1 VPAAR
6 LAARERKEEH
16 RVHRTGELFGQFQTL
31 EQQKETATLGMWVF
45 LVTEILFFGGL
56 FLTYSINRHAY
67 ATAFGIGGN
76 MLSLPLGF
84 GNTIVLIASSF
95 TMAMAVWSAQTSH
108 KKLVP
113 LFLIATLA
121 LGSVFL
127 GIKVIEYKQKFDH
140 HLIPGHS
147 FDITYCSKNPS
158 ACDLSDKDLDDEKK
172 EIKEGIEVEADEAKK
187 RGAANP
193 EEVGAAALNAHAQ
206 LYFSLY
212 FGMTGLHALHMIV
225 GAGLLLWLIL
235 EARKGRFDANYNTPV
250 DNIGLYWHF
259 VDIVWIF
266 LFPLL
271 YLINRHLA

>member
-1 VPAAR
+1 M
-6 LAARERKEEH
+6 
-16 RVHRTGELFGQFQTL
+16 HRTGELYGQYKTL
-31 EQQKETATLGMWVF
+31 DQQKETATLGMWIF
-45 LVTEILFFGGL
+45 LVTEILFFGGV
-56 FLTYSINRHAY
+56 FLTYTINRHEFP
-67 ATAFGIGGN
+67 TAFGISGN
-76 MLSLPLGF
+76 MLSLPIGF

-95 TMAMAVWSAQTSH
+95 TMAMSVWSAQTSK

-121 LGSVFL
+121 LGTVFL
-127 GIKVIEYKQKFDH
+127 GIKVVEYKQKFDH
-140 HLIPGHS
+140 HIVPARN
-147 FDITYCSKNPS
+147 FDVTYCSRNQV
-158 ACDLSDKDLDDEKK
+158 ACGLSDKDFADEQK
-172 EIKEGIEVEADEAKK
+172 EIKEGIEAEAAEAKR
-187 RGAANP
+187 RGATNP

-235 EARKGRFDANYNTPV
+235 ESSKGRFDANYNTPV
-250 DNIGLYWHF
+250 ENIGLYWHF

-271 YLINRHLA
+271 YLINRHLV

>member
-1 VPAAR
+1 
-6 LAARERKEEH
+6 
-16 RVHRTGELFGQFQTL
+16 VHRTGELFGQFQTL
-31 EQQKETATLGMWVF
+31 EQQKETASLGMWVF

-67 ATAFGIGGN
+67 AAAFGIGGN

-95 TMAMAVWSAQTSH
+95 TMAMSVWSAQTSH

-113 LFLIATLA
+113 IFLILTLV

-127 GIKVIEYKQKFDH
+127 GIKVVEYKQKFDH

-158 ACDLSDKDLDDEKK
+158 ACDLSGKDLDNEKK
-172 EIKEGIEVEADEAKK
+172 EIQEGIEAEADEAK
-187 RGAANP
+187 RQGAANP
-193 EEVGAAALNAHAQ
+193 EEVGAGALNAHAQ

-212 FGMTGLHALHMIV
+212 FGMTGLHALHMII

-271 YLINRHLA
+271 YLINRHLV